1 MSLQNTPLQPL
12 TPARLLHVIAKHAL
26 ATALTPHVSACHCEP
41 VRTLVWQS
49 VSPQRN
55 LTSLCYFGQ
64 IRNAFRIRPK
74 YCVSLCATARSTDCH
89 VASLLAMTC
98 SNLPRVS
105 TSNYVR
111 PGQIRSFSVFAGG
124 ICTLFC
130 PAAGD
135 ADCPVASLLA
145 MTCSN
150 LPRGPIIPGYCRCT
164 AGKRPCTRNHAPAFC
179 MSLQNT
185 PLQPHSR
192 RMFLH
197 VIANQCAHWCGNP

>member
-98 SNLPRVS
+98 SNLPR
-105 TSNYVR
+105 
-111 PGQIRSFSVFAGG
+111 
-124 ICTLFC
+124 
-130 PAAGD
+130 
-135 ADCPVASLLA
+135 
-145 MTCSN
+145 
-150 LPRGPIIPGYCRCT
+150 GPIIPGHCRCT
-164 AGKRPCTRNHAPAFC
+164 AGKSPLHPQTRFC
-179 MSLQNT
+179 L
-185 PLQPHSR
+185 
-192 RMFLH
+192 LH
-197 VIANQCAHWCGNP
+197 VIANRCMGPRHPLRGEEPQGSVALLWPLAGAGHGGLWGDDMADFGATRRGNPRPLPRVSIAETSLQT

>member
-1 MSLQNTPLQPL
+1 
-12 TPARLLHVIAKHAL
+12 
-26 ATALTPHVSACHCEP
+26 
-41 VRTLVWQS
+41 
-49 VSPQRN
+49 
-55 LTSLCYFGQ
+55 
-64 IRNAFRIRPK
+64 
-74 YCVSLCATARSTDCH
+74 
-89 VASLLAMTC
+89 MTC

-135 ADCPVASLLA
+135 ADCHVASLLA

-185 PLQPHSR
+185 PLQPHPR
-192 RMFLH
+192 LCLLH
-197 VIANQCAHWCGNP
+197 VIANQCAHWCGNPFPRRETWQPGTTSGKFVTPYVFALGTAFCHALPQEMRIATSLRSSQ